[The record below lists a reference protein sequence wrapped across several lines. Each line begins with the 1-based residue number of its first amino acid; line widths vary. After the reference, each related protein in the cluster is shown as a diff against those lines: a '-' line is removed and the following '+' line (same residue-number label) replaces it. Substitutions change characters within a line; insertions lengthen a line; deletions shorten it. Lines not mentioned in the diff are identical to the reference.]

1 MPQRGLQRSRTSKQQ
16 KSCARGTFGGL
27 RLTGY
32 GPTREGGGFAAA
44 KPSRRAERGAAAS
57 KDPHTDTETPSTPST
72 RPRGA

>member
-44 KPSRRAERGAAAS
+44 KLSRRAERGAAAS
-57 KDPHTDTETPSTPST
+57 KDPHTGTAVDAVDA
-72 RPRGA
+72 PREA